1 MRLIFSITLVVLIML
16 SVASCKK
23 PSVCEEGLVT
33 YEEVNVEYA
42 SIVTFSS
49 RSTINLS
56 GMTKDVKLT
65 PADATDGVI
74 YTTGDLNLNGYK
86 LTLNNVKLIVV
97 GNLNGGGTVVTRG
110 ANGAICVEG
119 NTQNN
124 PDLSNA
130 VLGCDTLSNDKVES
144 FTEIGTVCDLGRTKY
159 VGSKRFIAVEFN
171 EL

>member
-1 MRLIFSITLVVLIML
+1 MKLLQSITLVILIIL
-16 SVASCKK
+16 SAASCKK
-23 PSVCEEGLVT
+23 PSVCNEGLVT
-33 YEEVNVEYA
+33 YEEVKIEYA
-42 SIVTFSS
+42 SIVTFNT
-49 RSTINLS
+49 RSTINLG

-110 ANGAICVEG
+110 AKGGLCVRG

-124 PDLSNA
+124 PDLSDA
-130 VLGCDTLSNDKVES
+130 VVGCSTLSNDKVES
-144 FTEIGTVCDLGRTKY
+144 YTKLGTECDLGRVEY
-159 VGSKRFIAVEFN
+159 VGSKRFKAVDF
-171 EL
+171 ELL